1 MKNQSLQDQ
10 LLKSGLANDNQA
22 KKIRTEKRKQ
32 NKKQQKNKVEVVDE
46 AKLLVQEAKAKQIE
60 KDKLLND
67 KKNQEAEKKQIVNQI
82 KQLIELNKLAKDNDN
97 DNDGV
102 AYQFT
107 DNHKVKSIYIN
118 EDVRNKIIAGRL
130 AIVKSDVYYEVVVA
144 KVAEK
149 ILQRNEKAVIV
160 LFTEKT
166 DEEIDDDYQDY
177 EIPDDLMW

>member
-67 KKNQEAEKKQIVNQI
+67 KKNQEAEKKQIANQI
-82 KQLIELNKLAKDNDN
+82 KQLIELNKLAKDNE
-97 DNDGV
+97 GV

-107 DNHKVKSIYIN
+107 NNNKVKSIYVSEN
-118 EDVRNKIIAGRL
+118 VRNKIIAGRL
-130 AIVKSDVYYEVVVA
+130 AIVKSGAHFEVVAA
-144 KVAEK
+144 KVAAK
-149 ILQRNEKAVIV
+149 IQQRNEQAVIV
-160 LFTEKT
+160 LFSENT
-166 DEEIDDDYQDY
+166 DDVTDDDYQDF